1 MSVGTKIANTAY
13 ALYQAVVV
21 SVIIEKYELVAPA
34 YVFWLGLVVFITGLY
49 TMPRIM
55 KSKYAVGIFVFA
67 LLVFGGWSMFEEILF
82 GLTCVWVFD
91 ELLHHEWFVW
101 KLQDDYLTKGRMGYS
116 SSIIQNSST
125 NLINHNNMSAY
136 NSGSFDD
143 EDDLNVDLWDW
154 FDDPAYHF
162 LPCNIY
168 HNKI

>member
-1 MSVGTKIANTAY
+1 MSVRTKIANTAY

-67 LLVFGGWSMFEEILF
+67 LLVFGGWSIFEEILF

-101 KLQDDYLTKGRMGYS
+101 
-116 SSIIQNSST
+116 
-125 NLINHNNMSAY
+125 NLISHNNMSAY

-143 EDDLNVDLWDW
+143 EDDLNVDVWDW
-154 FDDPAYHF
+154 FYDPAYHF

-168 HNKI
+168 HYKI